1 MFVGVSFCR
10 CTFGFSI
17 LWPFLLFHIRL
28 LGLADSLYDEIK
40 SLPLEE
46 DFGEQTTSFSSGS
59 RKLKKRKV
67 FHSIRWTYIYVM
79 FSIAT
84 LAFALIPDFSNSIW
98 HLWEILAEEA
108 LRKNWSSM
116 AQPSNTSMH
125 APNCSWEHQA
135 MMFSRNFGLS
145 NWKRFHCFPFLIFF
159 LFASRDIV

>member
-46 DFGEQTTSFSSGS
+46 DFGEQTSSFSSGS

-84 LAFALIPDFSNSIW
+84 LAFAYQIFLIVSDIYEKYLQRKHWGRIYLPWLSHPTQVCMPLIVVGSIKPW
-98 HLWEILAEEA
+98 YSQGILACLIE
-108 LRKNWSSM
+108 RD
-116 AQPSNTSMH
+116 
-125 APNCSWEHQA
+125 
-135 MMFSRNFGLS
+135 FIV
-145 NWKRFHCFPFLIFF
+145 FHF
-159 LFASRDIV
+159 